1 MKAVLEIV
9 LNNMMKHNLICSM
22 EVDMVNGTETHIVL
36 SARELWHQVLLRTV
50 IDRVRNEVVKRR
62 LLPVTI
68 HTLCALLS
76 DVTSSFA

>member
-22 EVDMVNGTETHIVL
+22 EVDAMNGTETHIVL
-36 SARELWHQVLLRTV
+36 SACERWHQMLLRTV
-50 IDRVRNEVVKRR
+50 IDRIRNEVVERR

-68 HTLCALLS
+68 HTLRA
-76 DVTSSFA
+76 A